1 MVSNSPCS
9 SRLSTVEPGVRVYTG
24 FYGNHEVSGGEKNRQ
39 SCVLMKIDTRKV
51 YIHTF
56 FLPILGKKKKT
67 PGSSGVLQTVTGL
80 RLPSNGQTR
89 GPILS
94 SLACHFG
101 RHEFNPDIH
110 C

>member
-1 MVSNSPCS
+1 MVGNSPCS

-56 FLPILGKKKKT
+56 FLPILGKKKNPRFLRSSTDGHRVKT
-67 PGSSGVLQTVTGL
+67 SFKWTNPRTRSLQPGMPFWKT
-80 RLPSNGQTR
+80 
-89 GPILS
+89 
-94 SLACHFG
+94 
-101 RHEFNPDIH
+101 
-110 C
+110 